1 MRVFQLRIFT
11 LRTMARIIS
20 GDMEKFSELN
30 YKKILGRFERAHE
43 RKVRQKLR
51 ILYVSRT

>member
-1 MRVFQLRIFT
+1 MRVFQLRIFM
-11 LRTMARIIS
+11 LRTMARIIAD
-20 GDMEKFSELN
+20 DMEKFLELN
-30 YKKILGRFERAHE
+30 YKKIWGRFERVHE